1 MPNSGRI
8 STTGRWLEAENANP
22 ARRWSRSK
30 PDWAAESPGP
40 GSLGPMDE
48 YEVVFARSAR
58 RELEALPER
67 LAGRVLRRIEGLR
80 TTPRPRGCRKLV
92 SSDSLWRLRVGDH
105 RIVYAV

>member
-1 MPNSGRI
+1 
-8 STTGRWLEAENANP
+8 
-22 ARRWSRSK
+22 
-30 PDWAAESPGP
+30 
-40 GSLGPMDE
+40 MDE

-105 RIVYAV
+105 RIVYAVDDTEKLVDVIAIRHRRDAYR